1 MFVAIGILDPQI
13 SHFSILK
20 FKLNHEQ
27 RKDPLHLFWDIITSM
42 MFNTIGRINQNPG
55 KVTIYSHGQLFQANV
70 NYYSIG

>member
-42 MFNTIGRINQNPG
+42 MYNTIGRINQKSWKSNHIFSW
-55 KVTIYSHGQLFQANV
+55 TIISGQC
-70 NYYSIG
+70 